1 MIFTPNILLSK
12 WAQLNG
18 IQATRVEMELN
29 YIEYVISATHR
40 EMWQNIGPIK
50 ASQADLASFAL
61 EVSKRLNLRYQSPP
75 KPIHLSV
82 CKREK
87 KEQITTTD
95 GVTAG
100 NNESSGSSDM
110 QQQQLQKTFD
120 R

>member
-1 MIFTPNILLSK
+1 
-12 WAQLNG
+12 
-18 IQATRVEMELN
+18 MELN

-82 CKREK
+82 CKRERD
-87 KEQITTTD
+87 QQHPD
-95 GVTAG
+95 GAG
-100 NNESSGSSDM
+100 NVGSGSSDM
-110 QQQQLQKTFD
+110 QQLQKLFD
-120 R
+120 KQ